1 MSDNLKNKTAK
12 GLVWGLFNQGA
23 MQVLNLV
30 FGIVLA
36 RLLTPADYGIVGVLA
51 VFTMIA
57 QELQTAGF
65 TQALIN
71 LKEPQHKDYNSVFW
85 FNITMSA
92 FMYLV
97 LFLSAPL
104 IADFFHE
111 PKLLWV
117 SRFVFLA
124 FFISSFGIVANAY
137 MTKHLMMKEMAVIGI
152 ISLLCSGTVGIVLAF
167 LDFSYWA
174 LAWQQ
179 ITYITVYNIGRYIV
193 VPIRPSLSFSM
204 EPIKKMYKF
213 AFNMMLTNIVN
224 SLSMKI
230 LTFIFGRMLPMDQ
243 VGNYTQADKW
253 NITAS
258 DTIRC
263 AVNNVAQ
270 PVLAEVRDD
279 KERTLRVLRKM
290 MRFAS
295 FVSFPAMF
303 GLALVSEE
311 FILCTIG
318 EKWHASASLLGL
330 LAVGGS
336 LMPHYALMKNIVIS
350 HHRSM
355 LYMWLCVVQIIFQ
368 IAIAIGFARFGMYY
382 VVLAFVVYTVLYFF
396 VWHFFTKPITGY
408 SLFALMK
415 DIMPFALISL
425 ATMTAAYFATSFIT
439 NNWLLLLSRMVVAA
453 IIYVGILKLL
463 KAEVLNE
470 ALSFVQHKQ
479 A

>member
-1 MSDNLKNKTAK
+1 
-12 GLVWGLFNQGA
+12 

-71 LKEPQHKDYNSVFW
+71 LKEPQQKDYNSVFW

-104 IADFFHE
+104 IADFFRE

-124 FFISSFGIVANAY
+124 FFISSFGITANAY
-137 MTKHLMMKEMAVIGI
+137 MTKNLMMKEMAVIGI
-152 ISLLCSGTVGIVLAF
+152 VSLLCSGTVGIVLAF

-179 ITYITVYNIGRYIV
+179 ITYITVYNVGRYIV

-204 EPIKKMYKF
+204 EPIRRMYKF

-318 EKWHASASLLGL
+318 EKWHDSAALLGL

-355 LYMWLCVVQIIFQ
+355 LYMWLCLVQIVLQ
-368 IAIAIGFARFGMYY
+368 IAIAVGFARFGMYY
-382 VVLAFVVYTVLYFF
+382 VVLAFVVYTILYFF

-408 SLFALMK
+408 SLLAMLK

-425 ATMTAAYFATSFIT
+425 ATMAAAYYATSFIT
-439 NNWLLLLSRMVVAA
+439 NSWLLLLSRMVVAA
-453 IIYVGILKLL
+453 VVYVGILKLL
-463 KAEVLNE
+463 KAEELNE
-470 ALSFVQHKQ
+470 ALKFLRKK
-479 A
+479 

>member
-1 MSDNLKNKTAK
+1 
-12 GLVWGLFNQGA
+12 

-167 LDFSYWA
+167 LNFSYWA

-303 GLALVSEE
+303 GLALVSEIHPLYHWRE
-311 FILCTIG
+311 MACQRIPSRTSCRWRKSDAALCAD
-318 EKWHASASLLGL
+318 EEHRHFPSSLHALHVALRCPDHISDSHCHWFCTLRNVLCSARLRSLYGAL
-330 LAVGGS
+330 L
-336 LMPHYALMKNIVIS
+336 L
-350 HHRSM
+350 R
-355 LYMWLCVVQIIFQ
+355 
-368 IAIAIGFARFGMYY
+368 
-382 VVLAFVVYTVLYFF
+382 LAFLHKT
-396 VWHFFTKPITGY
+396 
-408 SLFALMK
+408 
-415 DIMPFALISL
+415 D
-425 ATMTAAYFATSFIT
+425 
-439 NNWLLLLSRMVVAA
+439 NWLLSLRFDERHHAFRSHLIGNDDSSIFRHIIHHQQLATPSLSHGSSSNYLCRNIEAPE
-453 IIYVGILKLL
+453 GRS
-463 KAEVLNE
+463 AE
-470 ALSFVQHKQ
+470 
-479 A
+479 

>member
-1 MSDNLKNKTAK
+1 VADNLRNKTAK

-71 LKEPQHKDYNSVFW
+71 IKEPQQRDYNSVFW
-85 FNITMSA
+85 FNISMSA

-124 FFISSFGIVANAY
+124 FFISSFGITANAY
-137 MTKHLMMKEMAVIGI
+137 MTKNLMMKEMAVIGI
-152 ISLLCSGTVGIVLAF
+152 VSLLCSGTVGIVLAL
-167 LDFSYWA
+167 LDFSYWS

-179 ITYITVYNIGRYIV
+179 ITYITVYNVGRYIV
-193 VPIRPSLSFSM
+193 VPIRPSFSFSI

-318 EKWHASASLLGL
+318 EKWHESAALLGL

-336 LMPHYALMKNIVIS
+336 LMPQYALMKNIVIS

-355 LYMWLCVVQIIFQ
+355 LYMWLCLVQIAFQ
-368 IAIAIGFARFGMYY
+368 IGIAIGFAKFGMYN

-408 SLFALMK
+408 SLLDMLK
-415 DIMPFALISL
+415 DIVPFAFISL
-425 ATMTAAYFATSFIT
+425 VTMAATYFATSFIE

-453 IIYVGILKLL
+453 VIYVGILKLL
-463 KAEVLNE
+463 KAKVLDE
-470 ALSFVQHKQ
+470 ALAFLKKK
-479 A
+479 